1 MPAKLKV
8 AVLGATG
15 YSGLE
20 LTRLLLRHPQVEKP
34 VLLHRPENPH
44 PSTSSGQAPSK
55 IAKDGAPVERTQG
68 VPHSSRALGEKSG
81 HSESVN
87 LADIF
92 PVLSGNGSYPLQP
105 LSWST

>member
-1 MPAKLKV
+1 MQSKLKV

-20 LTRLLLRHPQVEKP
+20 LTRILLRHSRVEKP
-34 VLLHRPENPH
+34 VLLKRPENPH
-44 PSTSSGQAPSK
+44 PTK
-55 IAKDGAPVERTQG
+55 IALDGAPSDER
-68 VPHSSRALGEKSG
+68 
-81 HSESVN
+81 VN

-105 LSWST
+105 LSWRYLKEKGVELLFLSTPHEVS